1 MKWEWLKETR
11 RILIFL
17 VVSGISKGKYS
28 PINIQYK
35 EAKMQRKELRRRGHI
50 HPHSS
55 PGGEVSQI
63 YGQGSKLCSWRWIPI
78 FRIEE
83 SFPKLEIPTQET
95 TPWVF
100 FLSFNANLDYF
111 PKKSPGLSRRKDLN
125 LVSRKH
131 KGSIKMTPI
140 SQQII
145 IIQPLT
151 PILEYSWLREGITN
165 WTLPREIIQMQFQ

>member
-35 EAKMQRKELRRRGHI
+35 EAMMRRKELRRRGHI

-55 PGGEVSQI
+55 PGGEVSEI

-78 FRIEE
+78 FWIEE

-95 TPWVF
+95 TSWVF
-100 FLSFNANLDYF
+100 FCLSIQTWTISPKRVPVSHAGRTWTWFQGNIRDQSKWIQSPNKSLSFSHSQKYLNILDYA
-111 PKKSPGLSRRKDLN
+111 KA
-125 LVSRKH
+125 
-131 KGSIKMTPI
+131 
-140 SQQII
+140 
-145 IIQPLT
+145 
-151 PILEYSWLREGITN
+151 
-165 WTLPREIIQMQFQ
+165 LPTGHYPEK